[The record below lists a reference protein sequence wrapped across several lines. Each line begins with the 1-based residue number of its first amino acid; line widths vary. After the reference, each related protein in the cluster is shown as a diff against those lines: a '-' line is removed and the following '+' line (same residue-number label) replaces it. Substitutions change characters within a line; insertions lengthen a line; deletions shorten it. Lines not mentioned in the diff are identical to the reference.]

1 MSKMEAGRTTTFLE
15 RWLVPS
21 LLVAVGLLQI
31 YLARAA
37 HLSPW
42 KGGGFGMFATIDNP
56 EMRVIA
62 AEALSSDGQWLR
74 LDLVSALDETT
85 WRRMH
90 SLPKRADLEHLAP
103 QLLTKEVVP
112 ITIQQQAAYLKLQKE
127 NPAIELQVSQSLFLA
142 RPLYR
147 LKLLRDP
154 ILPDSSTKT
163 LQAVR
168 LQWWQLRFDA
178 SQNRL
183 WAEPLSQVV
192 EAGKWQ

>member
-31 YLARAA
+31 YLAQTA

-62 AEALSSDGQWLR
+62 AEGLSSDGQWLR
-74 LDLVSALDETT
+74 LDMFSALDETT

-90 SLPKRADLEHLAP
+90 SLPKRADLKHLAS

-154 ILPDSSTKT
+154 VLPDSSTKT